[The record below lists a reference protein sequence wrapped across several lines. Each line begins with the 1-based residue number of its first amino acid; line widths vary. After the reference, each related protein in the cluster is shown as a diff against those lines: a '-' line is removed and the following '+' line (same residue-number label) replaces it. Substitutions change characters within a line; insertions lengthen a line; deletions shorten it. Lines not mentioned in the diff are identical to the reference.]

1 MPADRVELFTGGRG
15 MGKTSLLLASLA
27 GYSRILVWSPLE
39 QRDHYA
45 RRLNGKL
52 VRNLSQLMAALA
64 AAPGRT
70 PAVIVYHPQAVAVD
84 CPEFTNFCR
93 AVFAWGHC
101 AAVVEELATV
111 THTGKAPQWWG
122 RLLREGRGE
131 PLHVEIF
138 ATTQRPQECDKTILG
153 NVTRTCAFR
162 LKRQRDRE
170 LMAGEMGLDVSLL
183 HALPP
188 YEWYETDDYGTVT
201 HGRLTKA

>member
-1 MPADRVELFTGGRG
+1 MVRDRVELFAGGRG
-15 MGKTSLLLASLA
+15 MGKTTLLIDAIT

-45 RRLNGKL
+45 RRLGGTL
-52 VRNLSQLMAALA
+52 VRNLSQLLQAVV

-70 PAVIVYHPQAVAVD
+70 PAVIVYQPQAVAVD
-84 CPEFTNFCR
+84 CPEFTNYCR

-101 AAVVEELATV
+101 AAVVEELASV
-111 THTGKAPQWWG
+111 THPGKAPEWWG

-131 PLHVEIF
+131 PLHVDIF

-162 LKRQRDRE
+162 LKRLRDRE
-170 LMAGEMGLDVSLL
+170 LMAAEMNVDVTLL

-188 YEWYETDDYGTVT
+188 YEWFETDDFSTII
-201 HGRLTKA
+201 HGKLKKS